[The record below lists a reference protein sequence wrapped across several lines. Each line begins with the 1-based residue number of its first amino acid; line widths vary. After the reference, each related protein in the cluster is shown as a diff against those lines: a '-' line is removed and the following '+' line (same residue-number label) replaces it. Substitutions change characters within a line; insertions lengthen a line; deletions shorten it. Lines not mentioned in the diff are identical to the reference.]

1 MRPELAI
8 PAVLI
13 GCFVVAVI
21 GLALLVDYY
30 IEHRRFKLPDDEDV
44 K

>member
-1 MRPELAI
+1 MQAELAI

-13 GCFVVAVI
+13 GCFLVGVI

-30 IEHRRFKLPDDEDV
+30 VERRFHFHDEEV
-44 K
+44 KQ

>member
-1 MRPELAI
+1 MKPELAI

-13 GCFVVAVI
+13 GCFMVGVI

-30 IEHRRFKLPDDEDV
+30 VERRFGIHEEDL